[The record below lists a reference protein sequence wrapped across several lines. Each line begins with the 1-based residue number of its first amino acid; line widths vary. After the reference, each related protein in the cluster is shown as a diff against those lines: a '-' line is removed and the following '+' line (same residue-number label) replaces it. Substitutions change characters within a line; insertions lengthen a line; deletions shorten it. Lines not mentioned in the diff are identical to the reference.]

1 MLVNAY
7 TLSGHTMHK
16 HFLLQLFLLF
26 SPSFSFAQSDLI
38 GYYSFCNCNA
48 NDNSGNNHHGI
59 LTGSPE
65 CIPGQRGEG
74 FLFNQTPGANGCGQS
89 GGEYVQL
96 PPFGAIWANGFT
108 VCAWVRFDNV
118 SYYER
123 IIDFG
128 NGSGD
133 SGGLPIWFGRE
144 GSSNNLTLE
153 SWISSNAGTNRSIG
167 RLVAPNAITNG
178 SIEYYCATIS
188 GDTMRIYVNGVLKAQ
203 KNGHPILNV
212 PRSNNFLGRS
222 NWCFADPDFKG
233 FMDEVRIYNR
243 ALSESEINALYVETP
258 TFSAYQSPVYG
269 GDAVQ
274 LEAKGG
280 IAYQWSP
287 ANSLNNPNIPN
298 PIASPYETTTYTCQ
312 VTMSDGCLFTDSLKI
327 EVLHLSCSSACTGT
341 LGENIFPNG
350 DFGSGVPNI
359 VQIDPQIAP
368 GYIYQLNPP
377 PNDGFYVISNNT
389 TTWGSF
395 AANFWINIE
404 DNGPEPNGYMMVV
417 NASYQPGLFYQ
428 KTVDVCENTTYEL
441 SIDVISL
448 IYSFVPGFIRPNI
461 SFLIDG
467 NSVCETGNIAPDEQW
482 HTHKF
487 SFTTLPG
494 QNSITLALRNNA
506 PGGGGN
512 DLAIDN
518 ISFRA
523 CGPTVEVPATVYFCQ
538 GTSVILNADILN
550 SPYSNPVYKWQQF
563 VNGDWQDIPNSD
575 STSITISN
583 PIDSNLYRVVV
594 GSALANLTMPNCHIV
609 SAPVQILLLPDLIVE
624 TAVQDVACAGGSDA
638 VATATSISGTAP
650 FQYAWNSGA
659 NTSTQTNL
667 EAGSYQVTVTDALGC
682 IGVAEINVSE
692 PPPTT
697 VNVAT
702 LMVTCFG
709 GNNASASAELI
720 GGFAPFSYVWSNGQ
734 ISANA
739 SNLPAGNYQVTVTD
753 SNGCYGSGSFSI
765 TEPPPLMATASASMV
780 SCFGGNDATAT
791 ASVPGGIPPF
801 SYVWSNG
808 QTLPNATGLPAGIYL
823 VTITDAIG
831 CTAATSVNVLEPL
844 LLTALTNTV
853 PTSCYGGAD
862 AMATA
867 SVQGGVLPY
876 QYLWSNG
883 QTTENAIN
891 LSAGWH
897 TFTATDANGCAV
909 IGSGLVAQPSPLS
922 ILTNT
927 MDVTCFGGEDGAA
940 NATISGGTAPYS
952 ITWSNG
958 QTGVQTN
965 NLLPGTYSLT
975 TTDNNGCSWS
985 DMVTVG
991 QPPELLMST
1000 NTSPVTCN
1008 GGMDGWAIASVSGGV
1023 GPYSFQWSNGLTS
1036 SQLNGLLVG
1045 NYSVTATDDHG
1056 CIQTGTIEIN
1066 QPAALLA
1073 GTQVVAVS
1081 CFGGANGAL
1090 SATLS
1095 GGVSPYTYQWS
1106 NGQTSATNPNLS
1118 SGVYSLTATD
1128 AHGCTITTQALVSE
1142 PLAITTNINSL
1153 ESVSCHGGAN
1163 GSVSVSVSGGT
1174 QPYTYLWNNGMNAAQ
1189 INSLSQGE
1197 YIFSITDANGCLST
1211 TSVLINEPEPLL
1223 IGSIITH
1230 TSCPGVDDG
1239 ALSVLGMGGLAPYTY
1254 AWSSG
1259 QTTADIDG
1267 LGIGSYTVTVTDANL
1282 CTFSYSASLVEDL
1295 IPWVDLGDDLVIDL
1309 GDRIDLTAISNIP
1322 PEEIMDYTWFG
1333 SEALLPCADCF
1344 QIDFLPLGPGCE
1356 SVMLRSYK
1364 GCIALDT
1371 VCFRVISRRKI
1382 YAPNVFSPNNDGS
1395 NDFFTI
1401 FSDASVRRIVNLSI
1415 YTRWGE
1421 MVYQAHDIQTNDEQR
1436 GWDGTY
1442 RGTLMNP
1449 AVFVWHA
1456 EVEFIDGE
1464 RRFLSGDVTI
1474 VL

>member
-1 MLVNAY
+1 M
-7 TLSGHTMHK
+7 SGHTMHK
-16 HFLLQLFLLF
+16 HILIQLFLLL
-26 SPSFSFAQSDLI
+26 SPGFSFAQSDLI

-48 NDNSGNNHHGI
+48 NDNSGNNNHGI
-59 LTGSPE
+59 LSGSPD

-96 PPFGAIWANGFT
+96 PPFDAIWANGFT
-108 VCAWVRFDNV
+108 VCAWVRFDNL

-133 SGGLPIWFGRE
+133 TGGLPIWFGRE
-144 GSSNNLTLE
+144 GASNNLTLE
-153 SWISSNAGTNRSIG
+153 SWISSNAGINRSVG

-203 KNGHPILNV
+203 KKGHPILNV
-212 PRSNNFLGRS
+212 PRSKNFIGRS
-222 NWCFADPDFKG
+222 NWCYADPDFKG

-258 TFSAYQSPVYG
+258 TFSTYQSPVYG
-269 GDAVQ
+269 GDPVQ
-274 LEAKGG
+274 LQAKGG

-287 ANSLNNPNIPN
+287 TNSLNNPNLPN
-298 PIASPYETTTYTCQ
+298 PIATPYETTTYTCQ

-327 EVLHLSCSSACTGT
+327 EVLHLTCNSTCTGN

-350 DFGSGVPNI
+350 DFGSGIPNI
-359 VQIDPQIAP
+359 VPVDPGIAP

-377 PNDGFYVISNNT
+377 PNDGFYTLSNNT

-395 AANFWINIE
+395 AANAWINIE
-404 DNGPEPNGYMMVV
+404 DNGPEANGYMMVV

-448 IYSFVPGFIRPNI
+448 IHSFLPGLIRPNI

-467 NSVCETGNIAPDEQW
+467 NSVCETGTIAPDEQW

-506 PGGGGN
+506 PGGNGN

-523 CGPTVEVPATVYFCQ
+523 CGPLVEVPDTVYFCQ
-538 GTSVILNADILN
+538 GASVTLSADIIN

-575 STSITISN
+575 SLSIEIYD
-583 PIDSNLYRVVV
+583 PIDSNMYRMVV
-594 GSALANLTMPNCHIV
+594 GSALANLSMPNCHIV
-609 SAPVQILLLPDLIVE
+609 SAPVQLILLPDLIVDLV
-624 TAVQDVACAGGSDA
+624 VQDVTCAGGSDA
-638 VATATSISGTAP
+638 IIAATSINGMAPYQYNWSSGSNTATSTDLMAGTYQVTITDALGCMGVAEITVSEPPPTNVNVLTNMVTCNGGSDATASAELAGGLAP
-650 FQYAWNSGA
+650 FSFVWSNGQ
-659 NTSTQTNL
+659 STENINNL
-667 EAGSYQVTVTDALGC
+667 PAGTYQVTVTDA
-682 IGVAEINVSE
+682 
-692 PPPTT
+692 
-697 VNVAT
+697 
-702 LMVTCFG
+702 
-709 GNNASASAELI
+709 
-720 GGFAPFSYVWSNGQ
+720 
-734 ISANA
+734 
-739 SNLPAGNYQVTVTD
+739 
-753 SNGCYGSGSFSI
+753 NGCYGIGSFLI
-765 TEPPPLMATASASMV
+765 TEPIELAANASTSLV

-791 ASVPGGIPPF
+791 VSVPAGTSPF

-808 QTLPNATGLPAGIYL
+808 QTTMNATGLAAGIYF
-823 VTITDAIG
+823 VTITDANG
-831 CTAATSVNVLEPL
+831 CTAATSVSISEPPQ
-844 LLTALTNTV
+844 LTALTNTI
-853 PTSCYGGAD
+853 PASCYGGAD
-862 AMATA
+862 ATATVW
-867 SVQGGVLPY
+867 VQGGVLPY

-883 QTTENAIN
+883 QTTENAVN
-891 LSAGWH
+891 LSAGLH
-897 TFTATDANGCAV
+897 AFTATDAQGCLVNGSCMV
-909 IGSGLVAQPSPLS
+909 SQPPPLS
-922 ILTNT
+922 ALTNT
-927 MDVTCFGGEDGAA
+927 VEVTCFGGEDGSASA
-940 NATISGGTAPYS
+940 IISGGVGPYT
-952 ITWSNG
+952 IAWSNG
-958 QTGVQTN
+958 QTGVQAS
-965 NLLPGTYSLT
+965 NLLAGTYNLT
-975 TTDNNGCSWS
+975 TTDSHGCSWS
-985 DMVTVG
+985 DMVLVNE
-991 QPPELLMST
+991 PPELFVTT
-1000 NTSPVTCN
+1000 NMSPVTCN
-1008 GGMDGWAIASVSGGV
+1008 GGTDGWAIASVSGGV
-1023 GPYSFQWSNGLTS
+1023 GPYSFQWSNGLIG
-1036 SQLNGLLVG
+1036 SQIAGLLSG
-1045 NYSVTATDDHG
+1045 NYSVTATDNHG
-1056 CIQTGTIEIN
+1056 CLQTGTIEID

-1073 GTQVVAVS
+1073 ETQVEAVS
-1081 CFGGANGAL
+1081 CFGGSNGAL

-1095 GGVSPYTYQWS
+1095 GGVPPYTYQWS

-1118 SGVYSLTATD
+1118 TGGYSLTATD
-1128 AHGCTITTQALVSE
+1128 AQGCTITIQAMVLQ
-1142 PLAITTNINSL
+1142 PLAITTNIGSL

-1163 GSVSVSVSGGT
+1163 GSVSVSVAGGT
-1174 QPYTYLWNNGMNAAQ
+1174 QPYTFLWNNGMNAAQ
-1189 INSLSQGE
+1189 INNLPQGE
-1197 YIFSITDANGCLST
+1197 YILSVADANGCIST
-1211 TSVLINEPEPLL
+1211 TSALINEPDPLF
-1223 IGSIITH
+1223 IGAIITH
-1230 TSCPGVDDG
+1230 TSCPGVNDG
-1239 ALSVLGMGGLAPYTY
+1239 ALSVLGMGGLGPYTY

-1259 QTTADIDG
+1259 QTTTDIDG
-1267 LGIGSYTVTVTDANL
+1267 LEIGSYTVTVTDANQ
-1282 CTFSYSASLVEDL
+1282 CSFTYSASLVEDL
-1295 IPWVDLGDDLVIDL
+1295 IPWVDLGDDLMIDL
-1309 GDRIDLTAISNIP
+1309 GDWIDLTAISNIP
-1322 PEEIMDYTWFG
+1322 PEEILDFTWSGAGAFTQ
-1333 SEALLPCADCF
+1333 CADCF
-1344 QIDFLPLGPGCE
+1344 QFNFQPLGPGCE

-1371 VCFRVISRRKI
+1371 VCFRVNSRRKI
-1382 YAPNVFSPNNDGS
+1382 YAPNVFSPNNDGT

-1401 FSDASVRRIVNLSI
+1401 FSDASVLRIRNLSI

-1442 RGTLMNP
+1442 RGNLMNP